1 MNFAHKHHQKAYE
14 QVQQYLSELFEDS
27 IEDEGHFYVRYGSTV
42 LEIAV
47 EPYGPEETC
56 IVIMAYCVQG
66 ADVDDEL
73 MGALLELN
81 HTLSFG
87 SFSIVGGDV
96 FISHTLLGRTLQ
108 RQNLLNALSSVAET
122 SDEYDDKISQRWGG
136 QRALDRI
143 RGTGGRKRRRE
154 SMNATQ
160 AN

>member
-1 MNFAHKHHQKAYE
+1 MNFAHEHHKKAYE
-14 QVQQYLSELFEDS
+14 QVQEYLAELFEDS

-56 IVIMAYCVQG
+56 VAIMAYCVQD

-87 SFSIVGGDV
+87 SFSVVGNDV

-108 RQNLLNALSSVAET
+108 RQNLLNAVSSVAET
-122 SDEYDDKISQRWGG
+122 SDEYDDKIAEKWGG

-143 RGTGGRKRRRE
+143 RGTGGRRRRRE
-154 SMNATQ
+154 SMNV
-160 AN
+160 ANAN